1 VGRRILYSIPA
12 SDAFQVSEAGWQ
24 EVQRLQHWYNSEFS
38 WSSGRLVFRRYVLF
52 VNAEEFSD
60 LDCSPAEIFEKR
72 KAFLKDQGLDEL
84 AMVTQLEKDGLVTV
98 KWGGYQD
105 ACYASGFTRVAD
117 NEWNAYLVCDFLLKV
132 SLALPGAM
140 VVARDE
146 GRFITTGS
154 VRFRNGAVE
163 VPVVKGREARLEKE
177 RVRTRRV
184 FAFVDRDRYSKHKPF
199 RNTIPQFLE
208 RDADERQ
215 KLVGDWNWLGFGNAD
230 VSSDEPQSGLDLNKK
245 VKRFDVVELPA

>member
-1 VGRRILYSIPA
+1 MGRRIIYCIPA
-12 SDAFQVSEAGWQ
+12 SDASQVSEAGWQ

-38 WSSGRLVFRRYVLF
+38 WSSGRLVFRRYVVF

-60 LDCSPAEIFEKR
+60 LDWSPGEILKKR
-72 KAFLKDQGLDEL
+72 KAFLKNQGLDEL
-84 AMVTQLEKDGLVTV
+84 AMVSQLEKDGLVTV

-117 NEWNAYLVCDFLLKV
+117 NEWNAYLVCDFLLRV
-132 SLALPGAM
+132 SLTLPGVM

-163 VPVVKGREARLEKE
+163 VPVAKGRDAGLEVE
-177 RVRTRRV
+177 RARTRRV
-184 FAFVDRDRYSKHKPF
+184 FALVDRDRYKEHQPF

-208 RDADERQ
+208 RDPDERQ
-215 KLVGDWNWLGFGNAD
+215 KLVRDWNWLGFGNAE
-230 VSSDEPQSGLDLNKK
+230 VSSDEPQSGLDLNGKI
-245 VKRFDVVELPA
+245 KRFDIVEVPA

>member
-1 VGRRILYSIPA
+1 MGRRIFYSIPA
-12 SDAFQVSEAGWQ
+12 SDASQVSEAGWQ

-60 LDCSPAEIFEKR
+60 LDWSPAEILEKR
-72 KAFLKDQGLDEL
+72 KAFLKDQGMDEL
-84 AMVTQLEKDGLVTV
+84 AMVSQLEKDGLVTV

-117 NEWNAYLVCDFLLKV
+117 NEWNAYLVCDFLLRM
-132 SLALPGAM
+132 SLAVPGAKI
-140 VVARDE
+140 VARDE
-146 GRFITTGS
+146 GRFISSGT
-154 VRFRNGAVE
+154 VWFRGGTVE
-163 VPVVKGREARLEKE
+163 VPVVKGTEASRVVERAEARK
-177 RVRTRRV
+177 V
-184 FAFVDRDRYSKHKPF
+184 FALVNPDQYKHHQPF

-215 KLVGDWNWLGFGNAD
+215 KLVRDWNWLGFGNAKITE
-230 VSSDEPQSGLDLNKK
+230 VVPQSGLDLNSK
-245 VKRFDVVELPA
+245 VKHFEVVEIPG